1 LKPETLDMDITID
14 RSSVEPPYR
23 QIREQ
28 IRVAITDGE
37 LAVGTRL
44 PAVRALAEKLGVAP
58 GTVARA
64 YRELEVSGLLDT
76 RGRHGTH
83 VADPRA
89 NRFRRRRELAALAAD
104 YAATALRWAIPPA
117 EAINVV
123 EQAFAEGH
131 SPG

>member
-1 LKPETLDMDITID
+1 MDITIA

-28 IRVAITDGE
+28 IRAAITNGE
-37 LAVGTRL
+37 LTVGTRL
-44 PAVRALAEKLGVAP
+44 PAVRALAEKLGTAP

-64 YRELEVSGLLDT
+64 YRELETSGLLDT

-83 VADPRA
+83 VADPSED
-89 NRFRRRRELAALAAD
+89 RFRHRRELAGLAAD
-104 YAATALRWAIPPA
+104 YAAAASQWSIPPN
-117 EAINVV
+117 EAISLV
-123 EQAFAEGH
+123 EQAFTEGH